1 MESTY
6 GIGETAR
13 RTGLSVSALRFYDRE
28 GVLVPA
34 HVDPRSGYRRY
45 AADQVAVGRLVARLR
60 RVGLPLPDVERVL
73 AHRHAPDVVR
83 AVLDGHL
90 ARLEHG
96 LALARHELSAVR
108 QDLDHGEQTM
118 TTTTTTTVT
127 VPAADLE
134 AALRGVRFAV
144 GVDAPAMPA
153 LGGVLLDLQGDV
165 LRLVATDRYRLAVS
179 TAVVVRDADASVG
192 ADVTALVPAAFAD
205 DVLTVCATA
214 TGDTSVSLSLGPD
227 VTVAVGGRV
236 LTTSPIDEP
245 FPQWEALVDLRTRY
259 QLTLDVTTLRDGALA
274 AVTTTRQRNGVD
286 YPACVFRVSGD
297 GLVWSAADDTVGGV
311 AVNRDFLL
319 EAVDALDGE
328 QLVLGLTGP
337 TSPLALTSP
346 ERPGA
351 LSILMPVHLE

>member
-179 TAVVVRDADASVG
+179 TAVVVRDADASAG

-205 DVLTVCATA
+205 DVLTACATA

-319 EAVDALDGE
+319 EAVDALAGA